1 MEVTMEFY
9 KEAPPS
15 LLAEYDI
22 EFFPT
27 EVAHDTICAIVTAH
41 IHTAVEIL
49 YVTKGE
55 FKIDTDGEEAFAHA
69 GDIVLFRSNT
79 VHSIYHL
86 DNSCGEYYVLKL
98 PSHFLFQT
106 FKGGNSADCIM
117 PLLKVQNG
125 DKVIFTADEIP
136 DTIKALWENMI
147 SEYNSDKP
155 MMFPMEKAYACAF
168 AVSMYREFFSNESKQ
183 NSDMNVNE
191 SMIPLIYESVEYI
204 NENYASDISPVECAK
219 RANLS
224 YSYYAKLFRA
234 VVGKSF
240 KEYLTALRLSK
251 AHNILLVTD
260 LTVTDISLS
269 CGYKS
274 PAHFAA
280 EYKKYY
286 GVTPRETRSALTL

>member
-1 MEVTMEFY
+1 MEFY
-9 KEAPPS
+9 KEVPPS

-22 EFFPT
+22 EFFPV
-27 EVAHDTICAIVTAH
+27 EVEAHNICAIVAAH

-55 FKIDTDGEEAFAHA
+55 FKIVTDGEQAIAHS

-86 DNSCGEYYVLKL
+86 DDSFGEYHVLKL

-136 DTIKALWENMI
+136 DTIKALWEKMI
-147 SEYNSDKP
+147 NEYNSREA

-168 AVSMYREFFSNESKQ
+168 AVSMYREFFSNETKQ
-183 NSDMNVNE
+183 NSDMNINE

-204 NENYASDISPVECAK
+204 NENYASDISPYECAK

-234 VVGKSF
+234 VIGKSF

-286 GVTPRETRSALTL
+286 GVTPRETRNTLML

>member
-1 MEVTMEFY
+1 MKFY
-9 KEAPPS
+9 KEVPPS

-22 EFFPT
+22 EFFPV
-27 EVAHDTICAIVTAH
+27 EVEKQGMCAIVTAH

-49 YVTKGE
+49 HITKGE
-55 FKIDTDGEEAFAHA
+55 FKIVSNDEQAFAHK

-86 DNSCGEYYVLKL
+86 DDSRGEYYVLKL

-117 PLLKVQNG
+117 PLLKVKNG
-125 DKVIFTADEIP
+125 DKVVFTAGEIP
-136 DTIKALWENMI
+136 DTIKALWEKMI
-147 SEYNSDKP
+147 NEYNAREA

-168 AVSMYREFFSNESKQ
+168 AVSMYREFFSNETKQ
-183 NSDMNVNE
+183 NSDMNINK

-204 NENYASDISPVECAK
+204 NENYASDISPAECAK

-234 VVGKSF
+234 VIGKSF

-286 GVTPRETRSALTL
+286 GATPRETRNALAKVN